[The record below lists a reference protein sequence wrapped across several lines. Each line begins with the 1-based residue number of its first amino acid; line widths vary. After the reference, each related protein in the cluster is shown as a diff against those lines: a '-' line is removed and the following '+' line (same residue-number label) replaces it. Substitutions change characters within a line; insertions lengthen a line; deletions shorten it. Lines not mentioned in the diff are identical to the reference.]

1 VRSFRW
7 TIAGEL
13 AAALAGILL
22 LMLGST
28 AISILALGQQGALYQ
43 GLANGLRVD
52 QVRAAQLKAAVQGQ
66 AQNFRAFVIKR
77 DPAAQER
84 YEAHRQEAEKI
95 LAALADRAA
104 EPEAERL
111 LQGLRNVARRFDET
125 SPRPCRS
132 PQRSSPPWRSTSP
145 RQTPEIARSS
155 ERAAGVARRLEGH
168 IRRFRI

>member
-1 VRSFRW
+1 MRSFRW

-66 AQNFRAFVIKR
+66 AQNFRA
-77 DPAAQER
+77 
-84 YEAHRQEAEKI
+84 
-95 LAALADRAA
+95 
-104 EPEAERL
+104 
-111 LQGLRNVARRFDET
+111 
-125 SPRPCRS
+125 
-132 PQRSSPPWRSTSP
+132 
-145 RQTPEIARSS
+145 
-155 ERAAGVARRLEGH
+155 
-168 IRRFRI
+168 